1 MAVQIS
7 KEELGKQ
14 IMQRVRETTEMLNN
28 KAAFAKRRRCLSD
41 SATVYE
47 AGLKK
52 GGQKAAEAALEEH
65 LNRKAA

>member
-1 MAVQIS
+1 MATIN
-7 KEELGKQ
+7 KEEFERNVMKE
-14 IMQRVRETTEMLNN
+14 VRRTVAEMDN

-41 SATVYE
+41 AATVYE